1 MACFGGALVG
11 LAGPAIAAEPAD
23 ADGTSLTIYANNQAL
38 VQDVRVIAFNGGRQR
53 IEFHNVSAQ
62 IRAETAS
69 LSATDM
75 QVIEQNF
82 DYDLLSPAKIMEN
95 AVGETVT
102 LGGVDKLPI

>member
-1 MACFGGALVG
+1 MKMRFHRGMACFGGALVG

-38 VQDVRVIAFNGGRQR
+38 VQD
-53 IEFHNVSAQ
+53 
-62 IRAETAS
+62 AS